1 MLWVIY
7 LYGQTRGLS
16 ATRRAISSFGLG
28 AKWRW
33 REQRRG
39 RRGGSGDGVK
49 CIGGVVV
56 AHHLM
61 KSSCEEGEEDLW
73 WGKGV
78 ILEVEA
84 PRHLEKMTPLQRGG
98 VTYSFIFFLF

>member
-1 MLWVIY
+1 M
-7 LYGQTRGLS
+7 YGG
-16 ATRRAISSFGLG
+16 
-28 AKWRW
+28 
-33 REQRRG
+33 
-39 RRGGSGDGVK
+39 
-49 CIGGVVV
+49 GGVGV

-84 PRHLEKMTPLQRGG
+84 PHHLEKMTPLQRGG